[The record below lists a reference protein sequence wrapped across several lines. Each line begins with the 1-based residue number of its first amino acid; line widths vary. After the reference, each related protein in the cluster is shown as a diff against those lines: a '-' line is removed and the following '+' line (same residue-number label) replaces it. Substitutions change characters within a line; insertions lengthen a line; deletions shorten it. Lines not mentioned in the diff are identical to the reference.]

1 LRERVEALRINSR
14 LLVAQ
19 TTKGERVI
27 VGISITKEEQFRG
40 RNEEFSNVYH
50 FDAAVGMQPA
60 NLANAV
66 SQLERPVFNS
76 TVQFKSWKAWGPTN
90 QGKAANEMLDEGE
103 FQNLSGGAGL
113 QQIYSELA
121 AVVSW
126 STGRKNTR
134 GQMIYLRKYLHVC
147 GAEGTS
153 AAPGLTDATIP
164 TTQQTALITYGN
176 AVKNVNVGAS
186 QQVAHLVDKMGRRL
200 PVGTDPKVLPHF
212 HIRQFRG

>member
-1 LRERVEALRINSR
+1 M
-14 LLVAQ
+14 
-19 TTKGERVI
+19 I

-50 FDAAVGMQPA
+50 FDAAVGMDPK

-66 SQLERPVFNS
+66 AQRERPVFNS

-90 QGKAANEMLDEGE
+90 QGKAANEMLAEGE
-103 FQNLSGGAGL
+103 FETMNGGAGL
-113 QQIYSELA
+113 TQIYSELA

-147 GAEGTS
+147 GTEGSS

-164 TTQQTALITYGN
+164 LTQQNALITYGN
-176 AVKNVNVGAS
+176 AIKNVNVGAA
-186 QQVAHLVDKMGRRL
+186 QQEAQLVDMQGRGL
-200 PVGTDPKVLPHF
+200 PLGTDPKVLPHF

>member
-1 LRERVEALRINSR
+1 M
-14 LLVAQ
+14 
-19 TTKGERVI
+19 
-27 VGISITKEEQFRG
+27 
-40 RNEEFSNVYH
+40 
-50 FDAAVGMQPA
+50 DPA
-60 NLANAV
+60 NLANAI
-66 SQLERPVFNS
+66 SLIERPVFNS

-90 QGKAANEMLDEGE
+90 QGEAANEMLAEGE
-103 FQNLSGGAGL
+103 FQNRSGGAGF

-134 GQMIYLRKYLHVC
+134 GQLIYLRKYLHVC

-164 TTQQTALITYGN
+164 VTQQNALITYGN
-176 AVKNVNVGAS
+176 ACKNVLVGAA
-186 QQVAHLVDKMGRRL
+186 QQEAHLVDKQGRRL
-200 PVGTDPKVLPHF
+200 PLGTNPKVLPHF

>member
-1 LRERVEALRINSR
+1 M
-14 LLVAQ
+14 
-19 TTKGERVI
+19 I

-40 RNEEFSNVYH
+40 QNEEFSNVYH
-50 FDAAVGMQPA
+50 FDAAVGMDPA

-66 SQLERPVFNS
+66 ALKERPVFNS
-76 TVQFKSWKAWGPTN
+76 SVKFKSWKAWGPTD
-90 QGKAANEMLDEGE
+90 QGEAANEMLAEGK
-103 FQNLSGGAGL
+103 FVDMNGGVGY

-134 GQMIYLRKYLHVC
+134 GQLIYLRKYLHVC

-153 AAPGLTDATIP
+153 VSPGLTDATIP
-164 TTQQTALITYGN
+164 VNQQNALIAYGN
-176 AVKNVNVGAS
+176 ACKNVLVGAA
-186 QQVAHLVDKMGRRL
+186 QQEAHLVDKQGRRL
-200 PVGTDPKVLPHF
+200 PLGTNPKVLPHF

>member
-1 LRERVEALRINSR
+1 M
-14 LLVAQ
+14 
-19 TTKGERVI
+19 I

-50 FDAAVGMQPA
+50 FDAAVGMDPA

-66 SQLERPVFNS
+66 AQKERPIFNS
-76 TVQFKSWKAWGPTN
+76 TVQFKSWKAWGPTD
-90 QGKAANEMLDEGE
+90 QGEAANEMLAEGNFE
-103 FQNLSGGAGL
+103 FLSGGAGL

-147 GAEGTS
+147 GSEGTS
-153 AAPGLTDATIP
+153 TGPGLTDATIP
-164 TTQQTALITYGN
+164 VTQQTALITYGN
-176 AVKNVNVGAS
+176 AVKNVNVGAA
-186 QQVAHLVDKMGRRL
+186 QQEAHLVDKMGRRL
-200 PVGTDPKVLPHF
+200 PLGTDPKVLPHF